1 MRRRDR
7 AKAHHPH
14 PHTHRA
20 EQRLRRQRRKR
31 RIRSMLLAGAAFV
44 SPNTGKAPVVKSS
57 LAPLAISRS
66 VEQTVQQPMG
76 LVSTNES
83 FRLPPK
89 PPKPTYDDLIKE
101 AAARHGLPEAL
112 IRAVIMTESA
122 FDPLA
127 VSHAGA
133 QGLMQLMPALA
144 NEMGVANV
152 FDPRENI
159 MAGAQYLKSLLE
171 AQKGN
176 VALALASYNAGPGNV
191 KRYKGIP
198 PFKETRRYVEKIMDL
213 VEDSEQTPD

>member
-44 SPNTGKAPVVKSS
+44 SPNTGKAPVAKSS
-57 LAPLAISRS
+57 LAPLTISRS

-76 LVSTNES
+76 LVSTHES
-83 FRLPPK
+83 FRL

-101 AAARHGLPEAL
+101 AAHRHGLPEAL

-127 VSHAGA
+127 VSSAGA
-133 QGLMQLMPALA
+133 QGLMQLMPALSKD
-144 NEMGVANV
+144 MGVSNA
-152 FDPRENI
+152 FDPRQNI
-159 MAGAQYLKSLLE
+159 MAGAEYLKSLLE
-171 AQKGN
+171 VQKGN
-176 VALALASYNAGPGNV
+176 IKLALASYNAGPGNV
-191 KRYKGIP
+191 RRYGGIP

-213 VEDSEQTPD
+213 VEEQEETPD

>member
-7 AKAHHPH
+7 ATAHHPH
-14 PHTHRA
+14 PHSHRA

-44 SPNTGKAPVVKSS
+44 SPNTGKAPVAKSS
-57 LAPLAISRS
+57 MAPLAISRS
-66 VEQTVQQPMG
+66 VEQTADQPRG
-76 LVSTNES
+76 LVSTHES
-83 FRLPPK
+83 FHL
-89 PPKPTYDDLIKE
+89 PPKPTYDHLIKE
-101 AAARHGLPEAL
+101 AAHRHGLPEAL

-127 VSHAGA
+127 VSSAGA

-144 NEMGVANV
+144 DEMGVSNV

-171 AQKGN
+171 TQKGN
-176 VALALASYNAGPGNV
+176 IKLALASYNAGPGNV
-191 KRYKGIP
+191 KRYNGIP

-213 VEDSEQTPD
+213 VEESEEKPE